1 MILYFVF
8 LSIFYK
14 TIVYMPNYNGNNCT
28 KCVACFNNCSSCPKH
43 TCEVDQMNLNNMARV
58 NKQVR
63 MDSSRYMMMR
73 RVGMVSK
80 QVGQSAMPKNL
91 GQAGGP
97 GDLISAIQ
105 KNCQTTSKGNPNEW
119 KKVTYRVPTVKAR
132 TAYRGQSGVDK
143 KHGSYARFLA
153 RRVGGVL
160 RKEKMPG
167 IIAKTAIIKQPR
179 NRTGTNSGA
188 RAESRI
194 STKVN
199 YCLSDNARGPQGFR
213 LLGNAPSFSA
223 YSGFRDKVT
232 TYNKTRN
239 PYNPSRLNECPST
252 TPEIGKSTCFST
264 KCCDNRRG
272 NNVCEPGP
280 KKKKCVSKDAT
291 NNLTVGNNS
300 DVLLGFYPGDSG
312 DSGGGDFT
320 PQTIGGQVVEYCA
333 FISDPPFSRF
343 LVQTTTG
350 GQLQTLFSSIS
361 FINCEDNTVR
371 TYNTAAASFTGN
383 TWSWDAAAS
392 GFSAA
397 NEFAYWYALNPNTN
411 TSLGKTVKV
420 VIDDNTLAPTGTG
433 TGDYCCTNN

>member
-1 MILYFVF
+1 M
-8 LSIFYK
+8 S
-14 TIVYMPNYNGNNCT
+14 NHNGNNCT
-28 KCVACFNNCSSCPKH
+28 TCVACFNNCSTCPKH

-73 RVGMVSK
+73 RSGTVSK
-80 QVGQSAMPKNL
+80 QVGQSAQKRNL

-97 GDLISAIQ
+97 GDAVHAIQ
-105 KNCQTTSKGNPNEW
+105 KNCRGSSKYPNEW

-213 LLGNAPSFSA
+213 LLPRNAPSFSA

-239 PYNPSRLNECPST
+239 PYDPRREICPTS
-252 TPEIGKSTCFST
+252 EIGISTCFST
-264 KCCDNRRG
+264 KCCDNRIGFSCTKVMVPQLQPNTGANLTFIGYDAVYPIGSISNNSLGNGLSILWLGWQTGNFTPTLNNTFYIAIKGLSNENRTNYPFCSITIHTSNGLLTLKANESRG
-272 NNVCEPGP
+272 NYDG
-280 KKKKCVSKDAT
+280 VSSTEWNAAT
-291 NNLTVGNNS
+291 DSIYIWDLTTNP
-300 DVLLGFYPGDSG
+300 FTSG
-312 DSGGGDFT
+312 T
-320 PQTIGGQVVEYCA
+320 PVNI
-333 FISDPPFSRF
+333 RF
-343 LVQTTTG
+343 DLDK
-350 GQLQTLFSSIS
+350 
-361 FINCEDNTVR
+361 INCDEKR
-371 TYNTAAASFTGN
+371 TDCGHGGKARCGCCVKTSFKN
-383 TWSWDAAAS
+383 
-392 GFSAA
+392 
-397 NEFAYWYALNPNTN
+397 
-411 TSLGKTVKV
+411 GKQQFV
-420 VIDDNTLAPTGTG
+420 
-433 TGDYCCTNN
+433 